1 MNDAVSSQGVHH
13 TSNEADPQGFLI
25 GSANTRRVEPR
36 NTPSVINAVFNH
48 RQLWDE
54 RAENVFNGIN
64 HLGER
69 DPDAKVFRAAFRTTE
84 HLPLADSQNRY
95 SQALAEANAQT
106 RSSRRRSMPK
116 LNRAVQI
123 AAVILPEF
131 ASPCSSPN

>member
-1 MNDAVSSQGVHH
+1 MNDAVSSRGVHH

-48 RQLWDE
+48 RQFWDE

-64 HLGER
+64 HLGKR

-84 HLPLADSQNRY
+84 HLPLTPKIAI
-95 SQALAEANAQT
+95 A
-106 RSSRRRSMPK
+106 RRWLRQRRE
-116 LNRAVQI
+116 LDHRG
-123 AAVILPEF
+123 EDR
-131 ASPCSSPN
+131 CPN